1 MRINEA
7 QKPTRK
13 AIKYSMSIYPIWT
26 DSTLEIGAAPEA
38 LSGTM
43 FPADPKVSKYPR
55 VTKPIRALELHYP
68 MIQFLTKNY
77 IEALT
82 SK

>member
-1 MRINEA
+1 MN
-7 QKPTRK
+7 T
-13 AIKYSMSIYPIWT
+13 YPIWT
-26 DSTLEIGAAPEA
+26 DSTLEIGAVPEA

-43 FPADPKVSKYPR
+43 FPAGPKVSKYFESYYNGSYPR
-55 VTKPIRALELHYP
+55 MTKPIRALELRYP
-68 MIQFLTKNY
+68 MIQFLIKNY